1 MTQYIILFLCLLL
14 NLQFPFYMMDVFV
27 PSSWATTSHFKL
39 FSDFAMSGDNF
50 HGGGGGFPA
59 TTIKTGARHH
69 SNALN
74 PQSSMHRAGQM
85 FSGSGIAFLRKKPN

>member
-1 MTQYIILFLCLLL
+1 MTQYIILFICLLL

-50 HGGGGGFPA
+50 HGGGGWVP
-59 TTIKTGARHH
+59 
-69 SNALN
+69 SNYNKDGCQA
-74 PQSSMHRAGQM
+74 P
-85 FSGSGIAFLRKKPN
+85 